1 MVATNET
8 DIDLEELEDTKEDF
22 KTQRLINMEMKDY
35 ERSVNELKK
44 TVESAQ
50 EEAESYKKGKNIR
63 SWMKIF

>member
-1 MVATNET
+1 MNFLNLKKAK
-8 DIDLEELEDTKEDF
+8 ELEDTKEDF

-50 EEAESYKKGKNIR
+50 EEAESYKKGKTVTVTN
-63 SWMKIF
+63 SP